1 MNEARAELE
10 PASGTDPPL
19 PDAGDGADAHLGA
32 VVHHRRHAG
41 TRQALGAKFRQ
52 QECLFSHFLL
62 PGTEAISRDD
72 PAGPHPGSLRVTGT
86 ALPGRCRAQAQH
98 SSALCP
104 PPGSSA
110 SPRATPALGSTQSSP
125 ASDKGS
131 GQQRGLCPPRAGRD
145 TAQGHCTGTQGHT
158 AAPDSSTQPLA
169 CSILLQLPSPQP
181 LAPPVSLGTETCP
194 LVIHSLNSS
203 HLLPLLSDREQHRGS
218 KSHLLCLH
226 PVVWAMWPC
235 TDHADQWEGE
245 FTGLEVEQDSRNA
258 H

>member
-1 MNEARAELE
+1 MQKKSSLNTGALFHPAALPEMRQTDPAWFFSLSLSVNEARAELE

-125 ASDKGS
+125 AERSVPTQGW
-131 GQQRGLCPPRAGRD
+131 
-145 TAQGHCTGTQGHT
+145 QGHCTGTLHRDTQQPQT
-158 AAPDSSTQPLA
+158 AARSPWHPASS
-169 CSILLQLPSPQP
+169 SSSLPHSPWHLP
-181 LAPPVSLGTETCP
+181 FPWERR
-194 LVIHSLNSS
+194 LV
-203 HLLPLLSDREQHRGS
+203 HL
-218 KSHLLCLH
+218 
-226 PVVWAMWPC
+226 
-235 TDHADQWEGE
+235 
-245 FTGLEVEQDSRNA
+245 
-258 H
+258 

>member
-1 MNEARAELE
+1 MLTWELWFTTGDTLGLDKLWGLNLGNRSAYFPIFSCLAQRLYPGMTLQGPTPDPSVSQVQPCLAGAGHRHSTAPRCALLQGALQAPE
-10 PASGTDPPL
+10 PPQLSAPLSPRLLLTKAQASREVC
-19 PDAGDGADAHLGA
+19 AHPGL
-32 VVHHRRHAG
+32 AG
-41 TRQALGAKFRQ
+41 TL
-52 QECLFSHFLL
+52 H
-62 PGTEAISRDD
+62 
-72 PAGPHPGSLRVTGT
+72 
-86 ALPGRCRAQAQH
+86 
-98 SSALCP
+98 
-104 PPGSSA
+104 
-110 SPRATPALGSTQSSP
+110 
-125 ASDKGS
+125 
-131 GQQRGLCPPRAGRD
+131 RD
-145 TAQGHCTGTQGHT
+145 TAQGHT

-169 CSILLQLPSPQP
+169 SSILLQLPSPQP

>member
-1 MNEARAELE
+1 MQKKSSLNTGALFHPAALPEMRQTDPARFFSLSLSVNEARAELE

-110 SPRATPALGSTQSSP
+110 SPRATPALRSTQSSP

-145 TAQGHCTGTQGHT
+145 TAQGHCTGTHSSPRQQH
-158 AAPDSSTQPLA
+158 AAPGIQHPPPAPFPTAPGTSRFLGNGDLSTCNSQP
-169 CSILLQLPSPQP
+169 
-181 LAPPVSLGTETCP
+181 E
-194 LVIHSLNSS
+194 LVTSAATF
-203 HLLPLLSDREQHRGS
+203 
-218 KSHLLCLH
+218 
-226 PVVWAMWPC
+226 V
-235 TDHADQWEGE
+235 
-245 FTGLEVEQDSRNA
+245 
-258 H
+258 